1 MAIIKDFKI
10 DKLRVRVFDSRNS
23 MGACAGEEAAAYLR
37 ELLNEKDEI
46 NVMFAAAPSQNE
58 TLEMLCASSGIDWKR
73 VNAFHMDEYVGLD
86 PAHPAG
92 FRNFLRRAI
101 LDRFPFKGLYLLDGN
116 AADPLKAAG
125 EYERVLRAHPLDA
138 CLMGV
143 GENGHIA
150 FNDPPVADFNDAKL
164 VKVVELE
171 LSCREQQVHDGCFK
185 RLEEVPTHA
194 LTATIPALM
203 GAARLFCSVPAK
215 TKAGAV
221 RNMLEGEISTVCPAS
236 ILRRHPAASLY
247 LDTDSAEYILKGG

>member
-1 MAIIKDFKI
+1 MAIIKDFNT
-10 DKLRVRVFDSRNS
+10 DNLRVRVFDSRTS
-23 MGACAGEEAAAYLR
+23 MGVCAGEEAAAYLR
-37 ELLNEKDEI
+37 ALLDEKKEI

-73 VNAFHMDEYVGLD
+73 INAFHMDEYVGLD
-86 PAHPAG
+86 SAHPAG

-101 LDRFPFKGLYLLDGN
+101 FDRFPFKSLNLLDGN
-116 AADPLKAAG
+116 ASDPWKAAE
-125 EYERVLRAHPLDA
+125 EYDRLLREHPLDA

-150 FNDPPVADFNDAKL
+150 FNDPPVADFNDARL

-171 LSCREQQVHDGCFK
+171 LQCREQQVHDGCFK
-185 RLEEVPTHA
+185 CLEEVPTHA

-215 TKAGAV
+215 TKAEAV
-221 RNMLEGEISTVCPAS
+221 KNMLEGNISTACPAS
-236 ILRRHPAASLY
+236 ILRRHPAALLY
-247 LDTDSAEYILKGG
+247 LDVDSAEYMLKRG